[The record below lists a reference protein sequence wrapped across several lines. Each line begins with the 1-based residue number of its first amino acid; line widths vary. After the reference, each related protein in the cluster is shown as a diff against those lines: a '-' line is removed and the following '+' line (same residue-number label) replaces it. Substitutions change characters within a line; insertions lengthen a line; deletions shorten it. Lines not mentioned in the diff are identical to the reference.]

1 MKKVLLGALLV
12 FSLSLVGCSNSDS
25 EKQAKTID
33 SLEKVV
39 KQQKSTIDSL
49 TKEQGSMA
57 KLKNGESETLSG
69 TVVIGED
76 LEPGAYDITLPGEES
91 ASFSKYVD
99 EQDKESNKFEHESL
113 LPALSDKKKADELK
127 SYSLKK
133 GNILEIRGNLTF
145 TKVR

>member
-12 FSLSLVGCSNSDS
+12 ISLSLVGCSNSDS

-76 LEPGAYDITLPGEES
+76 LEPGSYDITLPGDS
-91 ASFSKYVD
+91 DGSFSLFINK
-99 EQDKESNKFEHESL
+99 QAKEENKFKHEWLFPKSNE
-113 LPALSDKKKADELK
+113 KEQADELK
-127 SYSLKK
+127 SYSLKS
-133 GNILEIRGNLTF
+133 GNILDIDKNLVF
-145 TKVR
+145 TKIR